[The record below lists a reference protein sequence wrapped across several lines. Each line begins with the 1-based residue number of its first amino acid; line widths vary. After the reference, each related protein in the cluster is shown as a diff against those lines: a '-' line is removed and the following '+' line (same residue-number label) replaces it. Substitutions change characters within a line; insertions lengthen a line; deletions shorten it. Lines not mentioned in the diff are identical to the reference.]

1 VFKFI
6 DVDHPF
12 YRPLWRRVLIV
23 AFCAVWTGV
32 EFYNGASTWGFIFLA
47 VGAYA
52 ACSLL
57 IFFNPKDKAEVAA
70 APEDKPAGDDAA

>member
-1 VFKFI
+1 MFKFI

-12 YRPLWRRVLIV
+12 YRPLWRRLLIV
-23 AFCAVWTGV
+23 LFCVAWTAV
-32 EFYNGASTWGFIFLA
+32 EFYNGATTWGFIFLA

-57 IFFNPKDKAEVAA
+57 IFFNPKDKIEAA
-70 APEDKPAGDDAA
+70 AENKPAGDDPA